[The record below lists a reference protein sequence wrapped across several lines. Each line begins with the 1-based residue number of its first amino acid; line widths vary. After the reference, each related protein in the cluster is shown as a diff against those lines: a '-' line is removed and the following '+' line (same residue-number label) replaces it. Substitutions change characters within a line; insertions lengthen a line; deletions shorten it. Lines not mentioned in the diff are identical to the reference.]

1 MLSIKI
7 LIILNLFHEYKL
19 LWALLSY
26 IFVIIKQMLCMFV
39 LDKNISQVYKIYST
53 MSEVWYRRIFTD
65 FCGSQVEESFLFNH
79 QIQIE

>member
-1 MLSIKI
+1 
-7 LIILNLFHEYKL
+7 
-19 LWALLSY
+19 
-26 IFVIIKQMLCMFV
+26 MFV